1 MSQLIALEEG
11 LVWPA
16 TASHVVGSG
25 LVHLNSERKIRLHE
39 GVYRDLE
46 RQKYKEHFNLLDKHT
61 TLAIQLETENS
72 KMLMTRKPQ
81 A

>member
-1 MSQLIALEEG
+1 PQFSSNVMRWLTLLYMSQLIALPSLWKKAWCG
-11 LVWPA
+11 Q
-16 TASHVVGSG
+16 
-25 LVHLNSERKIRLHE
+25 LHE

-46 RQKYKEHFNLLDKHT
+46 RQKYKEHFNLLDKDT

>member
-1 MSQLIALEEG
+1 MMDLFQSFNNIISFFQ
-11 LVWPA
+11 
-16 TASHVVGSG
+16 
-25 LVHLNSERKIRLHE
+25 RLHE

-61 TLAIQLETENS
+61 TLALQLETENS
-72 KMLMTRKPQ
+72 KMLRARKPQ

>member
-1 MSQLIALEEG
+1 VGLRWLRFLGMAAALCS
-11 LVWPA
+11 A
-16 TASHVVGSG
+16 TTQASCTVLHQ
-25 LVHLNSERKIRLHE
+25 ERLHE